1 MFLSE
6 RTLNSREKTRANSQI
21 PVNSRAIVQPFINIA
36 SRSERLLNSPALNSQ
51 SSRTS
56 NPKFCIQII
65 NTGIEPIDFPQ
76 SRKSKMAASS
86 SDPGA
91 SIVAVANVGDAL
103 SKSMNEFLDEWPTR
117 RSRFWELD
125 AETHPV
131 KIMLM
136 HLAESVNRYGN
147 DVGFD
152 ENAVKPVLDVVK
164 IAFGKVAK
172 ALEKAGVG
180 KGEEGEKV
188 VENGDGGKA
197 KEQERDDKDKSAK
210 WVWVADDAFAEAIGG
225 TKGIDQIVRLL
236 KIEKGILVSLNR
248 AVRYMAFRKLEK
260 E

>member
-1 MFLSE
+1 
-6 RTLNSREKTRANSQI
+6 
-21 PVNSRAIVQPFINIA
+21 
-36 SRSERLLNSPALNSQ
+36 
-51 SSRTS
+51 
-56 NPKFCIQII
+56 
-65 NTGIEPIDFPQ
+65 
-76 SRKSKMAASS
+76 MAASS

-91 SIVAVANVGDAL
+91 SIVALANVGDAL
-103 SKSMNEFLDEWPTR
+103 SKSMNKFLDEWPTR
-117 RSRFWELD
+117 RGRFWELD

-152 ENAVKPVLDVVK
+152 ENTVKPVLDVVK
-164 IAFGKVAK
+164 IAFEKVAK

-180 KGEEGEKV
+180 KGEKGEKV

-197 KEQERDDKDKSAK
+197 KEQEGDDKDKSAK

-225 TKGIDQIVRLL
+225 TKGIDRIVKLL